1 GAAGG
6 PRAGRVAPAAA
17 EPSPWA
23 SKTSR
28 TPWLTVTA
36 PVKEGLAVRS
46 CRNEAP
52 VLVRAPLPLT
62 APRKSA
68 GLSVRIVV
76 APARVTVPVS
86 EAPPTPWTAR
96 APCPSAP
103 VPLRVRLLGTPLEK
117 FRLPPNSSRVAPLLT
132 VAPTAPAAG

>member
-1 GAAGG
+1 
-6 PRAGRVAPAAA
+6 
-17 EPSPWA
+17 
-23 SKTSR
+23 
-28 TPWLTVTA
+28 
-36 PVKEGLAVRS
+36 
-46 CRNEAP
+46 
-52 VLVRAPLPLT
+52 APLPPT

-86 EAPPTPWTAR
+86 EAPPTPRTAR

-117 FRLPPNSSRVAPLLT
+117 FRLPPNSSRVAPLWTVVPSGADGGPSAWPLLIRRKPALIV
-132 VAPTAPAAG
+132 VAPV